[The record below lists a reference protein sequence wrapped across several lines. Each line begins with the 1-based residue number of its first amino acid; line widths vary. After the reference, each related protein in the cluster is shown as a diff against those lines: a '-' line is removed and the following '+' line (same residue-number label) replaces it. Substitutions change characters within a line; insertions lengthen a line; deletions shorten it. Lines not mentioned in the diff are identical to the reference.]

1 MSEPQRPGPRPRALP
16 AHRDEAMTPARAA
29 EEPLPRRSPGW
40 VRFFGAVMARHV
52 RANFHALRIART
64 GWPQL
69 PPRTAVVA
77 YCNHPSWWDAAV
89 LPVLATRL
97 FADRCSFG
105 PIDAQALRKY
115 RFMERIG
122 FFPVEQGSW
131 SGSARFVRT
140 GGALLARPDTLLW
153 ITPEGVFT
161 DPRRRPVVLR
171 PGLAALLARSP
182 AAVALPVA
190 LEYPF
195 WTERTPEALVRF
207 GAPVPAD
214 GLAGRTRPQVQAVL
228 EQALGET
235 MEALAVDAM
244 AQDEARFATL
254 LEGRAGIGGVYD
266 GWRRLKSWSHG
277 ERFDA
282 AHGAAPQEKTK

>member
-1 MSEPQRPGPRPRALP
+1 MTAVRA
-16 AHRDEAMTPARAA
+16 H
-29 EEPLPRRSPGW
+29 EEPLPRRSARW
-40 VRFFGAVMARHV
+40 VRFFGAVMARQV
-52 RANFHALRIART
+52 QANFHALRIARA

-69 PPRTAVVA
+69 PPGAAVVA

-97 FADRCSFG
+97 FANRCSFG

-122 FFPVEQGSW
+122 FFPVEQASW
-131 SGSARFVRT
+131 AGSARFLRT
-140 GGALLARPDTLLW
+140 GQALLARPDTLLW
-153 ITPEGVFT
+153 ITPEGGFT

-182 AAVALPVA
+182 RAVALPVA

-207 GAPVPAD
+207 GLPLPAAE
-214 GLAGRTRPQVQAVL
+214 LVGRSQPEIQEAL
-228 EQALGET
+228 ERALGET
-235 MEALAVDAM
+235 MDALAIDAI
-244 AQDEARFATL
+244 AKDETRFTTL

-266 GWRRLKSWSHG
+266 GWRRLKAWSRG
-277 ERFDA
+277 ERFEP
-282 AHGAAPQEKTK
+282 AHGAGSQENPK